1 MRDTKASGTHA
12 GGVCSLL
19 ATSAA
24 SSLLPS
30 LVPSTPTHLPAVR
43 GALLGAGMR
52 FLAFDLFRDASR
64 DWAPGMHSA
73 LRGGLAGCVGGLA
86 ETVQSALLA
95 TLSARSADPLRART
109 LGPALVSH
117 GTTLFL
123 CFGGYTALS
132 TGLYDA
138 QPPPVPAT
146 FGLGGLA
153 GAVGVPLA
161 TLLVKRG
168 KVGVKSVA
176 GLAVTGF
183 VRVGTVIGVQVS
195 SAPRVLDYLEER
207 RLARP

>member
-95 TLSARSADPLRART
+95 TLSARSADRSVRARWARHSCRT
-109 LGPALVSH
+109 ARRSSSVLAATRLSLPAC
-117 GTTLFL
+117 TTR
-123 CFGGYTALS
+123 S
-132 TGLYDA
+132 
-138 QPPPVPAT
+138 
-146 FGLGGLA
+146 
-153 GAVGVPLA
+153 
-161 TLLVKRG
+161 
-168 KVGVKSVA
+168 
-176 GLAVTGF
+176 
-183 VRVGTVIGVQVS
+183 
-195 SAPRVLDYLEER
+195 R
-207 RLARP
+207 RLFPLLLGSAA